1 MWAML
6 LLLCPA
12 LGSAALAPHP
22 TGTLLWSSVSEAGMG
37 RDFGSALLLPSGDVL
52 LSVPGDCPQSR
63 RCPDHLGRLRPS
75 TGALAWSVP
84 QLGAGPWSFALG
96 GDQLSPLAVAWTTAG
111 DSLDVRVHDV
121 VSGQVKWEQDGLPLE
136 PETVPFAVSSAAVL
150 CAGAPGGTKSPGTS
164 GVLALATSA
173 KDGTALLHRT
183 VATDNTTNSG
193 CANYGQEDACQRHG
207 CAWIPQSNR
216 CQRIDWFARSVT
228 LAGRGS
234 PAGELALIAT
244 GA

>member
-6 LLLCPA
+6 LLLLSPA
-12 LGSAALAPHP
+12 LGSSALAPHP
-22 TGTLLWSSVSEAGMG
+22 TGTLLWSNVSEAGMG

-63 RCPDHLGRLRPS
+63 YCPDHLVRLRPS

-136 PETVPFAVSSAAVL
+136 PETVPFAVFERSSAVRG
-150 CAGAPGGTKSPGTS
+150 CTRGDEKPGD
-164 GVLALATSA
+164 V
-173 KDGTALLHRT
+173 
-183 VATDNTTNSG
+183 
-193 CANYGQEDACQRHG
+193 
-207 CAWIPQSNR
+207 
-216 CQRIDWFARSVT
+216 
-228 LAGRGS
+228 RGS
-234 PAGELALIAT
+234 GPGDLC
-244 GA
+244 